1 LQNLSFFLNPI
12 IIEKHRGR
20 EYMANDKL
28 ILVVDDDPDL
38 VEAISMKLE
47 SKNYR
52 VAKAYDGIE
61 AWDKIQEERPDLII
75 LDVMMPRKDGYE
87 LCDELKNNPKYE
99 DITIVLLTAVGSAVT
114 STRYTHQ
121 GGMTTLADDYIAKPI
136 DLDKLMSMVDDFTGQ
151 S

>member
-1 LQNLSFFLNPI
+1 MSNN
-12 IIEKHRGR
+12 
-20 EYMANDKL
+20 KL
-28 ILVVDDDPDL
+28 VLVVDDDPDL

-75 LDVMMPRKDGYE
+75 LDVMMPRKNGYE
-87 LCDELKNNPKYE
+87 LCDELKNNPKYQ
-99 DITIVLLTAVGSAVT
+99 DITVVLLTAVGSAVT

-121 GGMTTLADDYIAKPI
+121 EGMSTLADDYIPKPI
-136 DLDKLMSMVDDFTGQ
+136 DLDKLMSMIDDFTGQ